1 MSHEGNEAK
10 AELDFEMKKER
21 PMTSPPKA
29 PLTSRVMAEI
39 IYTDEMSQADI
50 AEFLLEWRR
59 DVENYWEYT
68 HIGVA
73 F

>member
-1 MSHEGNEAK
+1 MARSYK
-10 AELDFEMKKER
+10 IKKQEKK
-21 PMTSPPKA
+21 MTSPPKT

-39 IYTDEMSQADI
+39 IYKDEMTQEDI

-59 DVENYWEYT
+59 DVESYWEYC

>member
-1 MSHEGNEAK
+1 
-10 AELDFEMKKER
+10 
-21 PMTSPPKA
+21 MTSPPKT

-39 IYTDEMSQADI
+39 IYNDEMTQEDI
-50 AEFLLEWRR
+50 SEFLIEWRR
-59 DVENYWEYT
+59 DVEKYWEYC

>member
-1 MSHEGNEAK
+1 
-10 AELDFEMKKER
+10 
-21 PMTSPPKA
+21 MTSPPKT

-39 IYTDEMSQADI
+39 IYKDEMTQEDI

-59 DVENYWEYT
+59 DVESYWEYC